1 MGSGNLKYLSYF
13 LLYTLT
19 QVFFLRNNPL
29 FHVAFPFMYVG
40 FIILLPININRL
52 LLLVVAFFYGLTI
65 DLFYSTLGINAAAC
79 VLVAF
84 LRIYVLNFITD
95 NSSDDVNEPNLQD
108 LGFKKFSF
116 FCLILLFLH
125 HLILFYSE
133 AFSFNAFFYTFY
145 KVIMSALFSYFLIV
159 CSQYLFFYKKRRR

>member
-1 MGSGNLKYLSYF
+1 MVGGNLKYLSYF

-19 QVFFLRNNPL
+19 QVLFLRNVDL
-29 FHVAFPFMYVG
+29 FHVAFPFMYAG
-40 FIILLPININRL
+40 FLILLPVNINRMFFL
-52 LLLVVAFFYGLTI
+52 TLAFFYGFTI
-65 DLFYSTLGINAAAC
+65 DLFYNTLGVNAAAC
-79 VLVAF
+79 VVLAY

-95 NSSDDVNEPNLQD
+95 NFSDDVSEPNLQD

-116 FCLILLFLH
+116 FCLILLFAH

-133 AFSFNAFFYTFY
+133 AFSFNAFFFTLY
-145 KVIMSALFSYFLIV
+145 KVIMSVLFSYFLIV